1 MEDGARVFDLHF
13 TPAANDA
20 PARIQIAIVGGAC
33 VVDGAL
39 LLADACASPEELDA
53 QVDRLTA
60 ALAQLKSAS
69 RRRFAAA
76 ANADSPEWRERFA
89 FMGLPEGARSWR
101 GRLALHLVAQADAWH
116 GLHQDAAQ
124 APAEVLAGAQIAQIG
139 EHTRLGRDF
148 EALRPGQAQRQVQRL
163 LAAVLADPDAD
174 CAPLRDG
181 DQPLGR
187 FARWHYVCDAVA
199 GQQWI
204 RRRRID
210 QPEASLALVCPLK
223 AWPEQGAQ
231 RALEIAREL
240 PPLVETM
247 SPEEMVRRLLAPGAT

>member
-76 ANADSPEWRERFA
+76 ASADSPEWAERFA
-89 FMGLPEGARSWR
+89 LMGLPEGARSWR

-116 GLHQDAAQ
+116 GLHQDAAE

-148 EALRPGQAQRQVQRL
+148 EAQRLSRAQRQVQRL

-187 FARWHYVCDAVA
+187 FARWHYVCDSVT

-204 RRRRID
+204 RRCRID

-231 RALEIAREL
+231 RALALAREL